1 MKRKVRYFVEP
12 QGKLTRAAACV
23 LALSMLLRLLWC
35 LIWPSDAAARGW
47 GVHVLLPL
55 LCCLLFILCLLIFG
69 RKALWLSF
77 FPALGGV
84 LFFLLKATTFVWWH
98 QLLCTL
104 LYLLVAAL
112 YGAAVFGLAPIKK
125 LLIPLF
131 GLPLAFHIFV
141 EDLFLNRS
149 SMSAGDWLQEG
160 SVLCIMAALLCVS
173 LAMKKDGSFVPK
185 EEKRRAAAS

>member
-1 MKRKVRYFVEP
+1 MKRKVRYYIEP
-12 QGKLTRAAACV
+12 RGKLTGAAVCF

-35 LIWPSDAAARGW
+35 LIWPGDAAARGW

-55 LCCLLFILCLLIFG
+55 LCCLLFVLCLLCFG
-69 RKALWLSF
+69 KRALWLSF

-84 LFFLLKATTFVWWH
+84 LFFLLKAGAFVWWH

-112 YGAAVFGLAPIKK
+112 YGTAVFGLAPVKK

-141 EDLFLNRS
+141 EDLFLTGKT
-149 SMSAGDWLQEG
+149 MTAGQWLQEG
-160 SVLCIMAALLCVS
+160 SVLCIMAALLCIS
-173 LAMKKDGSFVPK
+173 LAMRRDEAFVPK
-185 EEKRRAAAS
+185 K